1 MTNTGVTNDLHNIET
16 AESGI
21 SSNTP
26 FNESML
32 QEWMLRIVDQD
43 QAAFALLYE
52 NLLGHVYGLALR
64 ILKRSQH
71 AEEVVQETFWQVWR
85 QAPRFDPDRGSVKTW
100 VLTMARSR
108 ALDSLRRIEP
118 NEYELEPELL
128 SLIEMVDD
136 NMPPDILAASQQGHS
151 LQKALLTLDTLP
163 LQLLSLAFF
172 RGLSHNE
179 IAEYTGIPIGT
190 VKSHIRKALSILR
203 QQLTTDFT

>member
-1 MTNTGVTNDLHNIET
+1 MTNTGATNDLHNIET

-26 FNESML
+26 FNEHML

-64 ILKRSQH
+64 ILKRTQH

-85 QAPRFDPDRGSVKTW
+85 QAPRFDPERGSVKTW

-136 NMPPDILAASQQGHS
+136 NMPPDILAATQQGHS

-203 QQLTTDFT
+203 QRLTPDFT